1 LTGHRHPADFI
12 TCRHCHKPFR
22 AISASHLRRRHGLR
36 RKNTPSELYAAAG
49 RLFGNWESAVKKAGF
64 NYEEDVAFGLR
75 AEGLTP

>member
-1 LTGHRHPADFI
+1 
-12 TCRHCHKPFR
+12 
-22 AISASHLRRRHGLR
+22 
-36 RKNTPSELYAAAG
+36 LYAAAG